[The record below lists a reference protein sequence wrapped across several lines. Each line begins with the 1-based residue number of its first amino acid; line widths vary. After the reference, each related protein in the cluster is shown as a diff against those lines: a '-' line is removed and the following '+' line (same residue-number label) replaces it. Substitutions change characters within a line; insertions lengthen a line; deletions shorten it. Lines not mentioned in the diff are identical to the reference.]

1 MLVERDKI
9 GVMSSG
15 VHPAAW
21 MSGTERFR
29 TLYQLL
35 AALSRAG
42 TLDEVYDVT
51 LTSLLDATGADRAAI
66 LLFDDDGVIRFK
78 ASRGLSAEYQ
88 TAVTGHSPWPRG
100 TRDAQPLVVP
110 DVLVDQ
116 SADERLASYREV
128 LLREGVRA
136 VVFVPLALDA
146 GVFGKFVLYY
156 SQPHECTA
164 DELDIVNAIAAHVAL
179 ATEHKRAEIARAHS
193 EQRLQAILDNSATV
207 IFLKDLQGRYLLVNR
222 RYEELF
228 HVNQADVLGR
238 TDYDLFPVE
247 MADQFQANDRA
258 ALAAR
263 LPITF
268 EESAPHDDGIHSY
281 ISIKFPL
288 HGPDGAV
295 TGVCCI
301 ATDITER
308 KHLDAAGLHLAAI
321 VENSEDA
328 IISKDLRG
336 IVTSWNTGAERIFG
350 YTAAEVI
357 GQPVSILAAPDR
369 LDEMP
374 EILSKI
380 KQGLRVEHFETRRRR
395 KNGQI
400 IDIALTVSPV
410 RDAAGRIVGASKIA
424 RDISDRKRAEQERAL
439 LLEREREA
447 RRTAELLNQ
456 VAPRL
461 SEQLDLEKLVQE
473 VCDIATTLVGA
484 EFGSFFHNVVDEKGD
499 SYMLYTRSGVPRETF
514 AGFPVPGDT
523 AAFAPEFRGEGVVRC
538 DDVTQDPRYGKN
550 SPQYGTPKG
559 RLPVRSYLAAP
570 VKARSGEILGELFF
584 GHSAPEKFTEAHEA
598 IITGIAAQA
607 AIAMDNA
614 RLFEQAQWAQAE
626 LKRSNEELRRANQDL
641 EVFAYSA
648 SHDLQEPLRT
658 ISLSA
663 QIIER
668 NFGQQ
673 LQGDD
678 STLLGNILAA
688 SNRMGALIQDLLAYT
703 RATQYEEGPAP
714 NVDSASILAK
724 VLESLW
730 GTLQETGATVTST
743 ELPVVAIH
751 EGRLAQLF
759 QNLISN
765 AIKYRSKEVPRVQ
778 VRADERDGW
787 CVFSVVD
794 NGIGIEAQYAERIF
808 GLFKRLH
815 GRDQYPGSGIGL
827 AICQRVVEQY
837 GGRIWLEQ
845 STPGGG
851 STFCFALPS
860 RTR

>member
-78 ASRGLSAEYQ
+78 ASQGLSAEYQ

-100 TRDAQPLVVP
+100 TRDARPLVVS

>member
-1 MLVERDKI
+1 
-9 GVMSSG
+9 MSMG
-15 VHPAAW
+15 AHPALV
-21 MSGTERFR
+21 SGTERFR

-42 TLDEVYDVT
+42 TLEDVYDIT
-51 LTSLLDATGADRAAI
+51 LTSLLDATGADRAGI

-78 ASRGLSAEYQ
+78 GARGLSAEYQ

-100 TRDAQPLVVP
+100 TRDAMPLVVP
-110 DVLVDQ
+110 DVLVDE
-116 SADERLASYREV
+116 SLASYREV
-128 LLREGVRA
+128 LLREGVRGVA
-136 VVFVPLALDA
+136 FVPLALDA
-146 GVFGKFVLYY
+146 GVFGKLVLYY
-156 SQPHECTA
+156 SLPHECTA
-164 DELDIVNAIAAHVAL
+164 DELDIAIAIAAHVAL
-179 ATEHKRAEIARAHS
+179 ATKHKRAEIARAHS

-228 HVNQADVLGR
+228 HVTQTDVLGR

-247 MADQFQANDRA
+247 VAEQFQANDRA
-258 ALAAR
+258 ALAGG
-263 LPITF
+263 LPMTF
-268 EESAPHDDGIHSY
+268 EEFAPTDNGIHSY

-288 HGPDGAV
+288 HAPDGTV
-295 TGVCCI
+295 TGVCGI

-308 KHLDAAGLHLAAI
+308 KQLDAAGLHLAAI
-321 VENSEDA
+321 VESSGDA
-328 IISKDLRG
+328 IISKDLNG
-336 IVTSWNTGAERIFG
+336 IITSWNTGAERIFG

-380 KQGLRVEHFETRRRR
+380 KQGLRVEHYETRRRR

-400 IDIALTVSPV
+400 IDVALTVSPV
-410 RDAAGRIVGASKIA
+410 RNAAGRIVGASKIA
-424 RDISDRKRAEQERAL
+424 RDISDWKRAEQERGL
-439 LLEREREA
+439 LLAREQEA

-456 VAPRL
+456 AAPRL
-461 SEQLDLEKLVQE
+461 SAQLDLEKLVQE
-473 VCDIATTLVGA
+473 VTDIATTLVGA
-484 EFGSFFHNVVDEKGD
+484 EFGSFFHNVIDEKGD
-499 SYMLYTRSGVPRETF
+499 SYMLYTRSGVSREAF
-514 AGFPVPGDT
+514 AGFPMPGGADVV
-523 AAFAPEFRGEGVVRC
+523 APAFRGEGVVRY
-538 DDVTQDPRYGKN
+538 DDVTQDPGVRQKFAG
-550 SPQYGTPKG
+550 PRLAEGRLLKG

-570 VKARSGEILGELFF
+570 VKARSGEVLGGLFF
-584 GHSAPEKFTEAHEA
+584 GHSVPGKFNETHEA

-614 RLFEQAQWAQAE
+614 RLFEQAQWVQAE

-668 NFGQQ
+668 NLGQR
-673 LQGDD
+673 LEGED

-688 SNRMGALIQDLLAYT
+688 SDRMGALIQDLLAYT
-703 RATQYEEGPAP
+703 RATKYEEGPAP
-714 NVDSASILAK
+714 NVEPAAILAK
-724 VLESLW
+724 VLESMW
-730 GTLQETGATVTST
+730 GTLQETGATVTAA
-743 ELPVVAIH
+743 ELPVVTIH

-765 AIKYRSKEVPRVQ
+765 AIKYRSKEVPRVH
-778 VRADERDGW
+778 VGADERDGW
-787 CVFSVVD
+787 CVFSVAD